1 MDLCVICVL
10 VKKVKKKKLILLKI
24 FFNEIL
30 KVKYKG
36 RRNDSGYYGK
46 GFKFS
51 DGCNMGDNGFFFK
64 ILVICKNNKLYK

>member
-10 VKKVKKKKLILLKI
+10 VKKVKKKLILLKI

-36 RRNDSGYYGK
+36 RKNDSGYYGK

-51 DGCNMGDNGFFFK
+51 DGCNMGDNGFFLRF
-64 ILVICKNNKLYK
+64 

>member
-1 MDLCVICVL
+1 MCDLCFMQL
-10 VKKVKKKKLILLKI
+10 RKLKKLIQIKI

-36 RRNDSGYYGK
+36 RRDDSVYYGK

-51 DGCNMGDNGFFFK
+51 DGCNMGDNVFFK
-64 ILVICKNNKLYK
+64 DFSNL